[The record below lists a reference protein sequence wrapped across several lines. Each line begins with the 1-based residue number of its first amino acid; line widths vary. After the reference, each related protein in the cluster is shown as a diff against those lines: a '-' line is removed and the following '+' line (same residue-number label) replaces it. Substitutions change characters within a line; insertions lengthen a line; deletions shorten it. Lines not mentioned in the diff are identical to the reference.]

1 MATAF
6 SIRAVSGEQLSLEQR
21 QRRVWWAADIHSESG
36 HNFSAE
42 IVGNELVICPKS
54 REEADWYASLAEN
67 ERNLV
72 FDAAAQHFRKY
83 SPEPNGMKVAAIGV
97 IENPKPVGDS
107 DRHLAYI
114 KFNIRNCS
122 SQHIKNCAEANIMGT
137 LDRDLQRDNEMPI
150 RADGKPSRQM
160 VEEWHVIGGKE
171 GKDGIF
177 AVGPCGFCLDEMAEH
192 STENTLL
199 YIHSLHEPSVVP
211 EIVENINSLTD
222 MKPGQILKTTVAHFN
237 QKRFVTLDEAEITS
251 QKKALQEI
259 IYDLTAMYKGD
270 ERPAFLSYDSSLRH
284 SMGIAAIKDAHA
296 KNGEVDSQKMAA
308 FFYEQ
313 TLMTLYPRL
322 LQSGAAKEEEAVR
335 QWVHQNIDMLRIN
348 VFGMADGS
356 FEYGK
361 ECRSTAD
368 KAMPNASNATISAAV
383 DLLPG
388 NPLKRLYS
396 YTFDPKNIEEGVMRT
411 PSKDELE
418 RSYKRSEHTV
428 ENEMKVTVFAPSP
441 KKKRA
446 IHRYFSL
453 DDLYPSRFSGVKMPH
468 GGIDFDTE
476 NKAEFRHSQGLKP
489 GLWRMG
495 KRNQSEPTDSITR
508 P

>member
-1 MATAF
+1 MVNAF
-6 SIRAVSGEQLSLEQR
+6 SITTASGEQLSLDQQR
-21 QRRVWWAADIHSESG
+21 RRVWWAADIHSESG

-42 IVGNELVICPKS
+42 IIGNELVICPKS
-54 REEADWYASLAEN
+54 LEEADWYTSLTEN

-72 FDAAAQHFRKY
+72 LDAALHYFRQH
-83 SPEPNGMKVAAIGV
+83 SAEPNGMKVAAIGV

-160 VEEWHVIGGKE
+160 VEEWHVLGGKE
-171 GKDGIF
+171 GKDGVF

-192 STENTLL
+192 ATENTAL

-211 EIVENINSLTD
+211 EIGENINSLANIQ
-222 MKPGQILKTTVAHFN
+222 PGQILKTTVAHFN
-237 QKRFVTLDEAEITS
+237 QKRFVALDDAEIVS
-251 QKKALQEI
+251 QKQALEEI
-259 IYDLTAMYKGD
+259 IHDLAAMYKG
-270 ERPAFLSYDSSLRH
+270 EEQPAFLSYNSNLRKG
-284 SMGIAAIKDAHA
+284 MGIAAIEAAHN
-296 KNGEVDSQKMAA
+296 KNGLVDHKKMAA

-361 ECRSTAD
+361 ECRSTTD
-368 KAMPNASNATISAAV
+368 KAMPNASNAAISAAV

-388 NPLKRLYS
+388 NPLKRLCS
-396 YTFDPKNIEEGVMRT
+396 YTFDPKNIEDGVMRT

-428 ENEMKVTVFAPSP
+428 KNEMTVTVFAPSP
-441 KKKRA
+441 KKKQA
-446 IHRYFSL
+446 IHRDFSL

-468 GGIDFDTE
+468 GATDIVTE

-495 KRNQSEPTDSITR
+495 KRNPSEPTDIIAR